1 MSQMTAIYKGDLRTE
16 GVHLKSGN
24 KIITDAPLDN
34 NGKGEAYS
42 PTDLVCAALASCI
55 LTTLGILANRENLDI
70 TDMKAEITKVMATD
84 PRRIAEIAID
94 ITLPENKISKLSDKH
109 KLTLKRAAH
118 SCPVAISLHPDLKQV
133 LNFNF

>member
-1 MSQMTAIYKGDLRTE
+1 MSQMTALYNGDLRTE
-16 GVHLKSGN
+16 GTHLKSGN

-70 TDMKAEITKVMATD
+70 VNMKAEITKVMVSD
-84 PRRIAEIAID
+84 PRRISEIIID
-94 ITLPENKISKLSDKH
+94 ITLPESTVLKLSDKH
-109 KLTLKRAAH
+109 KTILKRAAH
-118 SCPVAISLHPDLKQV
+118 SCPVALSLHPDIKQ
-133 LNFNF
+133 NFHFNF

>member
-1 MSQMTAIYKGDLRTE
+1 MSQMTALYEGDLRTE

-55 LTTLGILANRENLDI
+55 ITTLGILANRDNLDI
-70 TDMKAEITKVMATD
+70 VDMKAEITKVMITD
-84 PRRIAEIAID
+84 PRRIGEIIID
-94 ITLPENKISKLSDKH
+94 ITLPENKILKLSDKN
-109 KLTLKRAAH
+109 KITLKRAAY
-118 SCPVAISLHPDLKQV
+118 SCPVAISLHPDIKQN